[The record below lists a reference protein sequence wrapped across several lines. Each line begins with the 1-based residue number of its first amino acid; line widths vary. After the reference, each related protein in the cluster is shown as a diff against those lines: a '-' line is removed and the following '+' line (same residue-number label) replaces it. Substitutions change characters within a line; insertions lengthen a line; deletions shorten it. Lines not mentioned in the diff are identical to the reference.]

1 MTNVYLL
8 LGSNLSDTFQQL
20 EIAKKHIISRIGNMV
35 EQSNLYCTAAW
46 GITDQP
52 DFINQVITI
61 STRYSPKIILKK
73 IIDIEKKMGRI
84 RTEKNAPR
92 IIDIDILF
100 YNDEIVSSDDLI
112 IPHPLLQFRRF
123 VLIPL
128 NELAPEFLHPVL
140 HKTVGQLLA
149 ACTDTL
155 DVKRF

>member
-1 MTNVYLL
+1 MNNAYLL

-20 EIAKKHIISRIGNMV
+20 EIAKKHIIRIGNID

-46 GITDQP
+46 GLSEQP
-52 DFINQVITI
+52 EFINQVIKI
-61 STRYSPKIILKK
+61 KTRYSPHDILKK
-73 IIDIEKKMGRI
+73 IIDIEKKMGRV

-100 YNDEIVSSDDLI
+100 YNDEIVSSADLI
-112 IPHPLLQFRRF
+112 IPHPLLQYRRF
-123 VLIPL
+123 VLVPL
-128 NELAPEFLHPVL
+128 NELAPELLHPVL
-140 HKTVGQLLA
+140 HKTVGELLA